1 MKNENKQAILD
12 AFLFALWKTRAGY
25 DIVDLQ
31 LTADQRTVVITYHT
45 EGRAKI
51 FRPAVAR
58 DEITARETGDLL
70 RRAYHGSVGMMI
82 SAMAHRND
90 LSKEDIAQLYAILK
104 EAEVDAE

>member
-45 EGRAKI
+45 NGVRTETQLVNVEGDSG
-51 FRPAVAR
+51 V
-58 DEITARETGDLL
+58 T
-70 RRAYHGSVGMMI
+70 MI
-82 SAMAHRND
+82 A
-90 LSKEDIAQLYAILK
+90 DICKAIS
-104 EAEVDAE
+104 

>member
-45 EGRAKI
+45 EGVRTETQLVNVDGDSG
-51 FRPAVAR
+51 VA
-58 DEITARETGDLL
+58 
-70 RRAYHGSVGMMI
+70 MI
-82 SAMAHRND
+82 A
-90 LSKEDIAQLYAILK
+90 DICKAIS
-104 EAEVDAE
+104 

>member
-45 EGRAKI
+45 KGVKTETHLVNVDGDSGTAMIADICRA
-51 FRPAVAR
+51 
-58 DEITARETGDLL
+58 
-70 RRAYHGSVGMMI
+70 I
-82 SAMAHRND
+82 S
-90 LSKEDIAQLYAILK
+90 
-104 EAEVDAE
+104 

>member
-45 EGRAKI
+45 EGVRTETQLVNVEGDSGVAMITDICRA
-51 FRPAVAR
+51 
-58 DEITARETGDLL
+58 
-70 RRAYHGSVGMMI
+70 
-82 SAMAHRND
+82 
-90 LSKEDIAQLYAILK
+90 IA
-104 EAEVDAE
+104 

>member
-45 EGRAKI
+45 EGVRTETQLVNVDGDSG
-51 FRPAVAR
+51 VA
-58 DEITARETGDLL
+58 
-70 RRAYHGSVGMMI
+70 MI
-82 SAMAHRND
+82 
-90 LSKEDIAQLYAILK
+90 EDICRAIS
-104 EAEVDAE
+104 